1 MVREAHWVAL
11 NECRWNWYFLLSFGG
26 GDSFLGW
33 WDSSL
38 RTQAKRSSKKN
49 KIIAKHVFLEGG
61 GSGVWSEISDLVTEM
76 PFIIHQYQHRSIYLG
91 DFFILC
97 FHPDKIFW
105 KINQWPHI
113 LTCQHMWLH
122 MSLSGLDTMCK
133 IFLKL
138 LYGQLGHFVRN
149 LLRNVITHFGILGRQ
164 HKTCNNFEEQK
175 KHVWQQI
182 ASLNNFFGRH

>member
-1 MVREAHWVAL
+1 
-11 NECRWNWYFLLSFGG
+11 
-26 GDSFLGW
+26 
-33 WDSSL
+33 
-38 RTQAKRSSKKN
+38 
-49 KIIAKHVFLEGG
+49 
-61 GSGVWSEISDLVTEM
+61 M

-105 KINQWPHI
+105 KINHYWPHI

-164 HKTCNNFEEQK
+164 HKTCNNFEEHK
-175 KHVWQQI
+175 KHVWQQMPPWTI
-182 ASLNNFFGRH
+182 FLAISVLHWSCTPMQLSCCSWSHMWTSPQTHLYVYTGCSPFPSMESRH

>member
-1 MVREAHWVAL
+1 MRNLWWKYIKVPKKGNIDREWWGRHI
-11 NECRWNWYFLLSFGG
+11 ECRWNWYFILSFGG

-61 GSGVWSEISDLVTEM
+61 ARGAWSEISDLVTEM

-122 MSLSGLDTMCK
+122 MSLHCRVWTPC
-133 IFLKL
+133 
-138 LYGQLGHFVRN
+138 VRY
-149 LLRNVITHFGILGRQ
+149 
-164 HKTCNNFEEQK
+164 
-175 KHVWQQI
+175 
-182 ASLNNFFGRH
+182 SLNYCMVNLVTLLGIYYVTL